1 MAAASSL
8 DQNVKMETWVFF
20 LVLHGHFDHILVKKK
35 KKKENY
41 IEISVS
47 WNTPTF
53 TLMGMGQDQH

>member
-20 LVLHGHFDHILVKKK
+20 LVLHGHFDHILVQKKKK
-35 KKKENY
+35 KKKEDY

-47 WNTPTF
+47 WNTR
-53 TLMGMGQDQH
+53 QHLP